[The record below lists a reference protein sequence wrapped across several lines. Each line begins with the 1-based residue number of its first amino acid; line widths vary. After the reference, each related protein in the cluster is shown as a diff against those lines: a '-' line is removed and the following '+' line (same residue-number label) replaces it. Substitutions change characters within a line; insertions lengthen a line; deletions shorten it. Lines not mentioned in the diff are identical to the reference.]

1 MPSNKRHSPDAY
13 VKKTNGGFNEHLI
26 MPLKR
31 ASFFRN
37 FNEGKSVS
45 ETVERLLKVSLYKRL
60 MRFLKRRIKQLI
72 RKVGIDYIN

>member
-1 MPSNKRHSPDAY
+1 
-13 VKKTNGGFNEHLI
+13 